1 MLDLST
7 RYMGLNLRTP
17 LVVSANPLSQ
27 KVDNIA
33 AMEDAGAGAVV
44 LFSLFEEQI
53 RREAAKAEMV
63 LSSTTNAFAE
73 AADFFPGLE
82 DFSVGTGQYLE
93 VIRRAK
99 ERVDIPI
106 IASLNGITA
115 DGWIEYAREIEQAGA
130 DGLEI
135 NVYFIPADIRL
146 TATDV
151 ELRYLDIVQL
161 VRSTVRIPIAVKMN
175 PYFSSVGHMCQQMA
189 MAGADALVLFNRF
202 YQPDFDIEELKVL
215 SNLELSVP
223 AEIRL
228 PLLWIAVLYGRVPVS
243 LAATTGVH
251 GAKELIKYLLAG
263 ADAAMVASALESAA
277 RAEELGLS
285 GDHIILS
292 CKVSGVQ
299 DLIGIY
305 RELSR
310 QSDYALHL
318 GLTEAGMGSK
328 GIVASTA
335 AMAVLLQEGI
345 GDTIRVSL
353 TPEPGGKRTQ
363 EVVVAQEMLQT
374 MGLRAFTPM
383 VTACPGCGRTTST
396 FFQELAQAVQNHVR
410 DLMPQWR
417 AEYDGVENLTLAVMG
432 CVVNGPGESKHANIG
447 ISLPG
452 TGEAPTAPVFE
463 DGVKT
468 VTLRGENIAGEFIA
482 IVDRYVARTYKR
494 KIAPTS

>member
-53 RREAAKAEMV
+53 RREADKTDKV
-63 LSSTTNAFAE
+63 LRATTNAFAE
-73 AADFFPGLE
+73 AADFFPDLE
-82 DFSVGTGQYLE
+82 EFSVGTGQYLE
-93 VIRRAK
+93 VIRKAK

-135 NVYFIPADIRL
+135 NVYFLPADLRL
-146 TATDV
+146 TSTDV

-161 VRSTVRIPIAVKMN
+161 VRSTVKIPIAVKLN
-175 PYFSSVGHMCQQMA
+175 PYFSSVGHMCQQLT

-202 YQPDFDIEELKVL
+202 YQPDFDIDELKVL

-228 PLLWIAVLYGRVPVS
+228 PLLWIAVLYGRTPAS

-263 ADAAMVASALESAA
+263 ADVAMVASA
-277 RAEELGLS
+277 
-285 GDHIILS
+285 IL
-292 CKVSGVQ
+292 K
-299 DLIGIY
+299 
-305 RELSR
+305 
-310 QSDYALHL
+310 H
-318 GLTEAGMGSK
+318 
-328 GIVASTA
+328 
-335 AMAVLLQEGI
+335 GI
-345 GDTIRVSL
+345 GWIADIL
-353 TPEPGGKRTQ
+353 E
-363 EVVVAQEMLQT
+363 
-374 MGLRAFTPM
+374 
-383 VTACPGCGRTTST
+383 
-396 FFQELAQAVQNHVR
+396 
-410 DLMPQWR
+410 DL
-417 AEYDGVENLTLAVMG
+417 
-432 CVVNGPGESKHANIG
+432 
-447 ISLPG
+447 
-452 TGEAPTAPVFE
+452 
-463 DGVKT
+463 
-468 VTLRGENIAGEFIA
+468 
-482 IVDRYVARTYKR
+482 DRYMTEMKFVSIDSFKGAMSQQHVSDPAGYERSNYIQILEEKNWR
-494 KIAPTS
+494 